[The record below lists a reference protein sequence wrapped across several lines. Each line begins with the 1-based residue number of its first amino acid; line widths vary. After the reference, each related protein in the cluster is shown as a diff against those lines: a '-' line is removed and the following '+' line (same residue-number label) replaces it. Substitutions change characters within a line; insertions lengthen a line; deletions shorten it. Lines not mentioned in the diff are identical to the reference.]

1 MACEVAAERAVSDAF
16 ATKGIADVEAVMMK
30 FVNGRNLAT
39 EDIRNL
45 YNSLSGN
52 KIQDQPFW
60 QKFKELSVR
69 RNRIM
74 HAQRLATK
82 QETQDGYAAC
92 SELIAYLGK

>member
-1 MACEVAAERAVSDAF
+1 MACEVAAERSLSHAF
-16 ATKGIADVEAVMMK
+16 ATKGIADIEAAMMK

-60 QKFKELSVR
+60 QKFKESSAR

-82 QETQDGYAAC
+82 QEAEDGYAAC
-92 SELIAYLGK
+92 SGLVEYLKK